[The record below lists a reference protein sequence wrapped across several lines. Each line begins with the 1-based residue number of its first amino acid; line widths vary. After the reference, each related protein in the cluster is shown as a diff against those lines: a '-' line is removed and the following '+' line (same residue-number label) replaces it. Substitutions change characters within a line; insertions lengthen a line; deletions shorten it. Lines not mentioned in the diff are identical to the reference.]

1 MAGTPQGVSFPVGR
15 AGTFLRRAQYVLFS
29 AGLLALTYVGFVLV
43 ERQIYQANQA
53 RQLEHAATLGLRTPP
68 PVGFVIGKVKIPRI
82 GLQAVVVQGDS
93 DKILSLA
100 VGHIPG
106 TALPGQPGNMV
117 LAGHRDSFF
126 RPLRNIR
133 TGDIILLESPNGS
146 YDYEVESASVVAPT
160 DLSVLRNSGNKEL
173 TLITCYPFSWIGSAP
188 DRFVVRAR
196 QIGL

>member
-1 MAGTPQGVSFPVGR
+1 MADTRQGVSFPGP
-15 AGTFLRRAQYVLFS
+15 AETFLRRAQYVLFF
-29 AGLLALTYVGFVLV
+29 AGLLALTYAGVVVV
-43 ERQIYQANQA
+43 ERQIYQAKQA
-53 RQLEHAATLGLRTPP
+53 RELEHAATVDLRTPP

-93 DKILSLA
+93 EKILRLA
-100 VGHIPG
+100 VGHMPG
-106 TALPGQPGNMV
+106 TALPDQLGNMV

-133 TGDIILLESPNGS
+133 AGDIILVERPNGS
-146 YDYEVESASVVAPT
+146 YDYQVESTSIVAPT
-160 DLSVLRNSGNKEL
+160 DLSVLQNSGNKEL